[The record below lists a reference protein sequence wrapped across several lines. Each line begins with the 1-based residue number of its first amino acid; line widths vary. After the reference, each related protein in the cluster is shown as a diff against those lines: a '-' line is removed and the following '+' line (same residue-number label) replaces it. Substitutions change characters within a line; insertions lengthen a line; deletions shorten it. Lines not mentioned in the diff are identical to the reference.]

1 MMISGCPLKCSG
13 CHSSYSWN
21 QNLGS
26 DLTVERLS
34 ALLDQYS
41 SYITCVVFLG
51 GDWDIESLEVLIET
65 ANQRNLKT
73 CLYTGLNR
81 EEVPAQ
87 VREKLDYLKY
97 GPYIKE
103 LGGLDSPI
111 TNQRLLNLKTNELLN
126 SYFISK
132 EGINDSHKST
142 TGTQEDRIY

>member
-1 MMISGCPLKCSG
+1 MISGCPLKCSG

-21 QNLGS
+21 KDLGS

-34 ALLDQYS
+34 DLIDQYS

-51 GDWDIESLEVLIET
+51 GEWELDALEVLIEA

-81 EEVPAQ
+81 EEVPDRI
-87 VREKLDYLKY
+87 REKLNYLKY
-97 GPYIKE
+97 GPFIKE
-103 LGGLDSPI
+103 LGGLDSPV
-111 TNQRLLNLKTNELLN
+111 TNQRLLNLNTNEFLN

-132 EGINDSHKST
+132 EGINDSLKFT
-142 TGTQEDRIY
+142 TSTQEDRIY